1 MALRSAVLVSAL
13 ALAAPATAATQ
24 AELDS
29 LAKSMV
35 ARLAILDN
43 KPAACPHQPDGC
55 FLSELSLKMP
65 PELGSDLA
73 SGDFQIYFSSVAPII
88 EVDSDA
94 FTVRLINGDLHVLEP
109 RKGARLEPGRTY
121 ALKVWTQG
129 HFFSAYYPMPNMYL
143 TSGKLQPRVDPIDE
157 TSDRSRNRSRKPAD
171 RRADAP
177 RSEVGNR
184 EPG

>member
-13 ALAAPATAATQ
+13 ALAAPAAAATQ

-109 RKGARLEPGRTY
+109 RKGARLEPGRT
-121 ALKVWTQG
+121 
-129 HFFSAYYPMPNMYL
+129 
-143 TSGKLQPRVDPIDE
+143 
-157 TSDRSRNRSRKPAD
+157 
-171 RRADAP
+171 
-177 RSEVGNR
+177 
-184 EPG
+184 